1 MTIKISREVLL
12 SILMLMTCLHSLRL
26 YLLWQI
32 FQRLKNYL
40 TYRVASS
47 LTLALFFVV
56 SASAFNPQ
64 ARSLVI
70 TPLVALLFL
79 ISASAFNP
87 QVSRDYSTKISL
99 HLSRLTLSLFPVL
112 CSSSASAFNPQAY
125 LGCVP
130 INGTLPADVD
140 GEVCQLQLALALALA
155 LAP

>member
-1 MTIKISREVLL
+1 MAIKISRKVLRVL
-12 SILMLMTCLHSLRL
+12 SILMLMTWLHLLWL

-64 ARSLVI
+64 ARSLDI
-70 TPLVALLFL
+70 TPVVALLFL

-87 QVSRDYSTKISL
+87 QVSRDYSTKISFIVVSL
-99 HLSRLTLSLFPVL
+99 LVYSQSCAPHLPPPSTHRSTSAACPSTARSPPTSTARCAS
-112 CSSSASAFNPQAY
+112 CS
-125 LGCVP
+125 
-130 INGTLPADVD
+130 
-140 GEVCQLQLALALALA
+140 
-155 LAP
+155 

>member
-64 ARSLVI
+64 A
-70 TPLVALLFL
+70 
-79 ISASAFNP
+79 
-87 QVSRDYSTKISL
+87 
-99 HLSRLTLSLFPVL
+99 
-112 CSSSASAFNPQAY
+112 Y
-125 LGCVP
+125 LGCVAT
-130 INGTLPADVD
+130 NGTLPADVA
-140 GEVCQLQLALALALA
+140 GQVCQLELALALTPTPTPTSTPALTPT
-155 LAP
+155 LAPIPTPTLTRCASWSFQVRGCRARASWWTCMEWPSLTSSCSTSYRYR

>member
-1 MTIKISREVLL
+1 MAIKISREVLL
-12 SILMLMTCLHSLRL
+12 SILMLMTWLHLLWL

-70 TPLVALLFL
+70 TPVVALLFL
-79 ISASAFNP
+79 IFAP
-87 QVSRDYSTKISL
+87 PST
-99 HLSRLTLSLFPVL
+99 RR
-112 CSSSASAFNPQAY
+112 
-125 LGCVP
+125 
-130 INGTLPADVD
+130 
-140 GEVCQLQLALALALA
+140 
-155 LAP
+155 